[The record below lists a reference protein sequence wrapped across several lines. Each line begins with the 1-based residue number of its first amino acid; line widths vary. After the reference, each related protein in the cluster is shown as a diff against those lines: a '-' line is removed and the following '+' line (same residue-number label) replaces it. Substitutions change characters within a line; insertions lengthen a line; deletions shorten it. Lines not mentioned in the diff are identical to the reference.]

1 MTNTVAFLKS
11 VGYYDAMVGDKELK
25 NVYGIQVSQM
35 FTRSYIDDWIYYRED
50 LACEFLSESS
60 MDKNAFTEITAAGDY
75 FDERDKPQ
83 NFNSSDKA
91 LMEEIRKNTVT
102 RAMLSPTDYIVVLA
116 YTDGTYAKTYVRA
129 DKMPESA
136 KAGIAKN
143 APADSYY
150 Q

>member
-1 MTNTVAFLKS
+1 MPANSSRKAVWIKTLSLK
-11 VGYYDAMVGDKELK
+11 L
-25 NVYGIQVSQM
+25 QRQ
-35 FTRSYIDDWIYYRED
+35 
-50 LACEFLSESS
+50 
-60 MDKNAFTEITAAGDY
+60 
-75 FDERDKPQ
+75 ERDKPQ